1 MYSIFSLSVTYHPS
15 ISNTFNF
22 IMNNVYIGSALS
34 KTSVEVDIL
43 FLVRCYDLKIL
54 EWVKKRNLV

>member
-1 MYSIFSLSVTYHPS
+1 
-15 ISNTFNF
+15 
-22 IMNNVYIGSALS
+22 MNNVYIGSALS

>member
-1 MYSIFSLSVTYHPS
+1 
-15 ISNTFNF
+15 
-22 IMNNVYIGSALS
+22 MNNVYIGFALS

-43 FLVRCYDLKIL
+43 FLVHCYDLKIL